1 MGHAKGFASF
11 FGRETSANW
20 VFFGRRYDARKI
32 KTPGSLGT
40 TSHNAFEE
48 VKIETL
54 PGSSSVLAGISSQFS
69 KTIWRQISMNRPS
82 SPLFVYQWLSFL
94 SICSIFVQRGATA
107 GLAGKAA
114 PYTAYS
120 AEFAA
125 RARNRFWLADIFGDS
140 MVLQVTQL

>member
-1 MGHAKGFASF
+1 MYGLTHTLMGHAKGFASF

-54 PGSSSVLAGISSQFS
+54 PGSSSVLAGISSWFS
-69 KTIWRQISMNRPS
+69 KKFGVKFNEQTIITSLCLSMAFFSIYMHLCPRSHSRACRQGS
-82 SPLFVYQWLSFL
+82 SSYGILCRVCGAGEE
-94 SICSIFVQRGATA
+94 SILVG
-107 GLAGKAA
+107 
-114 PYTAYS
+114 
-120 AEFAA
+120 
-125 RARNRFWLADIFGDS
+125 
-140 MVLQVTQL
+140 